1 MHNHCAMIM
10 ILLIALVISGCAARM
25 YGKLECDGPCS
36 LTLERE
42 ISEAD
47 IIPAPIQE
55 QK

>member
-1 MHNHCAMIM
+1 MSW
-10 ILLIALVISGCAARM
+10 ILPFLFLALVTGCAARM
-25 YGKLECDGPCS
+25 YGKLECDGPCT

-47 IIPAPIQE
+47 IIPAPIEE

>member
-1 MHNHCAMIM
+1 MK
-10 ILLIALVISGCAARM
+10 LLLMLAVIVITGCAARM
-25 YGKLECDGPCS
+25 YGKLECNGPCT

>member
-1 MHNHCAMIM
+1 MRW
-10 ILLIALVISGCAARM
+10 LLILAVIGITGCAARM
-25 YGKLECDGPCS
+25 YGKLECDGPCT